1 VWLAAWG
8 DTVTRLEVVN
18 QLQLLLHERL
28 FAQDP
33 WRCDR
38 ETLDALRRR
47 LEQMGLEERVP
58 DQADTWRAT
67 PLGVELH
74 LDLMMVFMGLWENYE
89 MPIFLAKYDL
99 MDEITAESLQN
110 QLFDPRFDS
119 DPVLLPLVRECYR
132 KYVCRSGLL
141 N

>member
-1 VWLAAWG
+1 
-8 DTVTRLEVVN
+8 
-18 QLQLLLHERL
+18 
-28 FAQDP
+28 
-33 WRCDR
+33 
-38 ETLDALRRR
+38 
-47 LEQMGLEERVP
+47 
-58 DQADTWRAT
+58 
-67 PLGVELH
+67 
-74 LDLMMVFMGLWENYE
+74 MMVFMGLWENYE

-119 DPVLLPLVRECYR
+119 DPVLLPLVRERYR